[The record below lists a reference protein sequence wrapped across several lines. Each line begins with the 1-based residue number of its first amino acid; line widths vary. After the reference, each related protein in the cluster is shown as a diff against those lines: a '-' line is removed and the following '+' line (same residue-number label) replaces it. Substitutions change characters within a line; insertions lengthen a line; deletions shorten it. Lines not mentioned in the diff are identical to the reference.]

1 MCSPVVFVLNRI
13 LACLEQQEW
22 KINYRR
28 CAHVHVYSTH
38 SRSHTHT
45 HSQGVPETIS
55 VLRNADIKIWVLTG
69 DKMET
74 AINIGMC
81 TTCDLHYSEV
91 SSLLNRKSN
100 LQIIKEIW
108 CFGKKRKK
116 KYIYIYY
123 KEIGCMNF
131 K

>member
-1 MCSPVVFVLNRI
+1 MEDKLQEVCTVYMFSPP
-13 LACLEQQEW
+13 
-22 KINYRR
+22 
-28 CAHVHVYSTH
+28 TH
-38 SRSHTHT
+38 PIHTHT

-81 TTCDLHYSEV
+81 TICNHHYSEV

-108 CFGKKRKK
+108 CFGKK
-116 KYIYIYY
+116 IYIYKY
-123 KEIGCMNF
+123 I
-131 K
+131 